1 MLDYFM
7 SKTEKQRGYIGVIVC
22 VLVFILGY
30 YILNY
35 ISVKEKLP
43 LGNTIYILIG
53 STLMGAS
60 CVGILLIIRYLRK
73 IEQKLRKRRN
83 LKIVFLEDIEK
94 KPKNQV

>member
-1 MLDYFM
+1 MFDYFM
-7 SKTEKQRGYIGVIVC
+7 SKTEKQRGYIGIIVC
-22 VLVFILGY
+22 ELVFFLGY

-73 IEQKLRKRRN
+73 IERKLRKRRN
-83 LKIVFLEDIEK
+83 SKIVFLKDIEK